1 MATAY
6 WLLINES
13 SPMTRAIFGGLIA
26 VFLLALYA
34 YAVVIAISTAW
45 CITTGCPHGYNKE
58 LNEGII
64 SVLELVGGL
73 VAALVVA
80 ELAVAEPGKP
90 PDARL
95 LVQLPT
101 PPTILKWIV
110 AGYLLVWILCG
121 VAEVLVGYFWYPNVV
136 PALTTA
142 AKSWFGIA
150 IAAAYSYLGVKPKA

>member
-1 MATAY
+1 
-6 WLLINES
+6 
-13 SPMTRAIFGGLIA
+13 MTRAIFGGLIA
-26 VFLLALYA
+26 VFLLALYV

-45 CITTGCPHGYNKE
+45 CISTGCPHGYNKE

-142 AKSWFGIA
+142 AKSWFVIA